1 PGNQASLRDQTVTA
15 LSRLIPELHGRGFVI
30 RSLPQHP

>member
-1 PGNQASLRDQTVTA
+1 TVTA